1 MVSEIVAA
9 PLNVGRHMET
19 KGVGALVVMLESVIR
34 LCSVF

>member
-1 MVSEIVAA
+1 
-9 PLNVGRHMET
+9 VGRHMET